1 MSGLSSFVGQAL
13 IPVPVLGAVIGNT
26 VGMVMYSA
34 VSSSLS
40 KREAELIARYLEEQ
54 RVLDEHLAADYQEL
68 INRLDASMADY
79 FRVLER
85 AFSPDVEVALLGSV
99 ELALALGVAA
109 DEVLDSEQKTFTY
122 FLD

>member
-1 MSGLSSFVGQAL
+1 
-13 IPVPVLGAVIGNT
+13 
-26 VGMVMYSA
+26 MVMYSA

-40 KREAELIARYLEEQ
+40 RREAELITRYLEEQ

-68 INRLDASMADY
+68 VNRLDESMGDY
-79 FRVLER
+79 LAVLER

-99 ELALALGVAA
+99 DLALTLGVVA
-109 DEVLDSEQKTFTY
+109 DDVLDSEQKTFTY